1 MTIQLSDYSY
11 QKMCSQIHKIDSDM
25 KSSLKDECKLVEKTI
40 EYSYYLKDVS
50 EEVFKNKSQS
60 THQRLS
66 DEDSLIPILY
76 ARNIDYLFS
85 SYELALKG
93 FSLQSNSIMRSVLE
107 VVCQIYLL
115 HLTTKEKDLFLK
127 NELGKLNPTEKAEFQ
142 KIYKFLSPAKV
153 RETLYSE
160 TKRRGVRDLYSE
172 LSKKSHP
179 SIIGAFGSLTKN
191 TVSIEDTLVGILTIG
206 MSNII
211 AYWEVYDESLSSLNT
226 TEYSSLLSKYEYMID
241 LVPDKS
247 LLSSEIKHNIP
258 SSFKSQS
265 GSI

>member
-1 MTIQLSDYSY
+1 MIAQLSDYSY
-11 QKMCSQIHKIDSDM
+11 QKMCSQIQKIESYL
-25 KSSLKDECKLVEKTI
+25 KSTLKDECKLVEETI
-40 EYSYYLKDVS
+40 EYSYYLKYVI
-50 EEVFKNKSQS
+50 EEAFKSKSQS

-66 DEDSLIPILY
+66 AEESLIPILY

-127 NELGKLNPTEKAEFQ
+127 NELGTLNPTEEAEFK

-160 TKRRGVRDLYSE
+160 TKLRGVRDLYSD

-179 SIIGAFGSLTKN
+179 SIIGAFGSLTRN
-191 TVSIEDTLVGILTIG
+191 TVSIEDTLFGILTIG

-211 AYWEVYDESLSSLNT
+211 AYWEVYDELLSSLNT

-241 LVPDKS
+241 LVPDNN